1 MERYQPN
8 GTECKCFYCQISFL
22 RDNTEHVDV
31 RIVSR
36 EVNEN
41 CSGSSVQP
49 KVVHQFFQYGG
60 TLVFG
65 PTQILIVSCSTVG
78 GQQAPVRRAI
88 HCFLCVVCPAAE
100 TQKQTL
106 NCAAVLVYN
115 SVSVTETES
124 GLRSAIDETKAKV
137 VLLLLIVNIITS
149 HYFTLEIFGDNA
161 GVVLDLD
168 LSDSG
173 DSQQHVLIVDEGLVT
188 MIHGLVIVPCS
199 PVEAIQ

>member
-1 MERYQPN
+1 M
-8 GTECKCFYCQISFL
+8 CLL
-22 RDNTEHVDV
+22 RDNAEHVDV

-36 EVNEN
+36 EVDEDG
-41 CSGSSVQP
+41 SGSTVQP
-49 KVVHQFFQYGG
+49 KVVRQLSQYVS
-60 TLVFG
+60 TLVLG
-65 PTQILIVSCSTVG
+65 PTQILIVSCATVG
-78 GQQAPVRRAI
+78 CQQAPVRRAI
-88 HCFLCVVCPAAE
+88 DCFLCVVCPAAE

-106 NCAAVLVYN
+106 NCPAVLADN
-115 SVSVTETES
+115 SVSVTDTES

-137 VLLLLIVNIITS
+137 VLLLLIVNFITS

-161 GVVLDLD
+161 GVVFDPD

-173 DSQQHVLIVDEGLVT
+173 NSQQHVLIVDEGLVT